1 MAKILIA
8 DDDPDL
14 VGMVEDCLTAE
25 LHTLDTVL
33 SGKEAQ
39 DYLKIY
45 KYDLV
50 ILDWQF
56 PDANGPDILQAF
68 RNQGGATPI
77 LMLTGRSSS
86 VDKEYGLD
94 SGADDYLTKPF
105 DSRELKARVRALL
118 RRSVGAASNLIKIKN
133 LVLDPASHSVTK
145 DGKPVDLLPREYAL
159 LEFLMRHPN
168 QAFSNDALLDRVWAT
183 ESDSSHDA
191 VRTCVQRLRKKID
204 VEGERSI
211 ISTKHRVG
219 YILEA

>member
-1 MAKILIA
+1 MAKILVA

-14 VGMVEDCLTAE
+14 VGMVEDCLEAE
-25 LHTLDTVL
+25 LHTVDTVY

-39 DYLKIY
+39 DRLKIY

-56 PDANGPDILQAF
+56 PDAEGPDILSTF
-68 RNQGGATPI
+68 RGLGGLTPV
-77 LMLTGRSSS
+77 LMLTGRSKTA
-86 VDKEYGLD
+86 DKEHGLD

-118 RRSVGAASNLIKIKN
+118 RRSVGAASNVIKIRN
-133 LVLDPASHSVTK
+133 LVLDPAAHTVTR
-145 DGKPVDLLPREYAL
+145 DGKVIDLLPREYAL
-159 LEFLMRHPN
+159 LEFMMRHPN
-168 QAFSNDALLDRVWAT
+168 QTFSNEALLDRVWAT

-219 YILEA
+219 YILEP

>member
-1 MAKILIA
+1 MAKILVA

-25 LHTLDTVL
+25 LHTVDTVL

-39 DYLKIY
+39 DHLKIY

-56 PDANGPDILQAF
+56 PDANGPDILQNY
-68 RNQGGATPI
+68 RNQGGGTPI
-77 LMLTGRSSS
+77 LMLTGRNTTA
-86 VDKEYGLD
+86 DKEHGLD

-118 RRSVGAASNLIKIKN
+118 RRSVGVASNLIKIRN

-145 DGKPVDLLPREYAL
+145 DGKPIDLLPREFAL

-168 QAFSNDALLDRVWAT
+168 QAFSNEALLDRVWST

-204 VEGERSI
+204 VEGEKSI

-219 YILEA
+219 YILEP

>member
-1 MAKILIA
+1 MAKILVA

-14 VGMVEDCLTAE
+14 VEMVEDCLTAE
-25 LHTLDTVL
+25 LHTVDTVL

-39 DYLKIY
+39 DRLRFYQ
-45 KYDLV
+45 YDLV

-56 PDANGPDILQAF
+56 PDAEGPEILHAY
-68 RNQGGATPI
+68 RMQGGITPV
-77 LMLTGRSSS
+77 LMLTGRNKTA
-86 VDKEYGLD
+86 DIERGLD
-94 SGADDYLTKPF
+94 VGADDYLTKPF

-118 RRSVGAASNLIKIKN
+118 RRSVGAASNLIRIRN
-133 LVLDPASHSVTK
+133 LELDPTSHTLTR
-145 DGKPVDLLPREYAL
+145 DGELIDLLPREFAL
-159 LEFLMRHPN
+159 LEFFMRHPN
-168 QAFSNDALLDRVWAT
+168 QTFSNEALLDRVWAT

-219 YILEA
+219 YILEP

>member
-14 VGMVEDCLTAE
+14 VGMIDDCLSAE
-25 LHTLDTVL
+25 LHTIDTVL

-39 DYLKIY
+39 DRLKLY

-56 PDANGPDILQAF
+56 PDANGPDILQTY
-68 RNQGGATPI
+68 RNHGGDTPV
-77 LMLTGRSSS
+77 LMLTGKSTTA
-86 VDKEYGLD
+86 DKEHGLD

-118 RRSVGAASNLIKIKN
+118 RRSVGAASNLIKIRN
-133 LVLDPASHSVTK
+133 LVLDPTAHTVTRN
-145 DGKPVDLLPREYAL
+145 GEIVDLLPREFAL
-159 LEFLMRHPN
+159 LEFMMRHPN
-168 QAFSNDALLDRVWAT
+168 QTFSNEALLDRVWAT

-219 YILEA
+219 YILEP